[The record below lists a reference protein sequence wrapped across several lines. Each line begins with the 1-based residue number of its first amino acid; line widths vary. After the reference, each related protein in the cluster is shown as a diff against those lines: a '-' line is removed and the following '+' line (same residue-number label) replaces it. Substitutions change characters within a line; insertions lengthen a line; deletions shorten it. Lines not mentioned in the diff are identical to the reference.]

1 VPDDRSLHRR
11 GTIGHAG
18 QSLIAGPSRTGG
30 NVTGSS
36 RRAWRLKPLL
46 IVALVVAV
54 MAALGYAYASPYVA
68 LGRLKSAIDARDAQA
83 ISEYVDF
90 PSLRISLKQQVT
102 EELMRRIDAVKKDNP
117 FAVLGALIGSA
128 LIGPLVDAYATPE
141 GVAALM
147 SGLPPRGNPGERPP
161 EWSNQPPA
169 GNAPGNTPAAP
180 PTHPASASAGGLGGN
195 AAASGASSPA
205 STPASP
211 SEATPAPHQQQTSAG
226 YRNIDEFVVTY
237 QRSADGT
244 RYAAIFHRFGLF
256 SWKLSGIDLHA

>member
-1 VPDDRSLHRR
+1 M
-11 GTIGHAG
+11 
-18 QSLIAGPSRTGG
+18 
-30 NVTGSS
+30 TGSS

-54 MAALGYAYASPYVA
+54 LATLGYAYASPYVA

-117 FAVLGALIGSA
+117 FAVIGALIGSA

-169 GNAPGNTPAAP
+169 GNAPGNPPAAP
-180 PTHPASASAGGLGGN
+180 PANPAQASAGVPGDN
-195 AAASGASSPA
+195 AAASAASSPA
-205 STPASP
+205 PAPAAPASP
-211 SEATPAPHQQQTSAG
+211 SEATPAPRQQQTSAG

>member
-1 VPDDRSLHRR
+1 M
-11 GTIGHAG
+11 
-18 QSLIAGPSRTGG
+18 
-30 NVTGSS
+30 TGSS
-36 RRAWRLKPLL
+36 GRAWRLKPLL
-46 IVALVVAV
+46 IVVLAVAIVVAI
-54 MAALGYAYASPYVA
+54 GYAYASPYVA

-102 EELMRRIDAVKKDNP
+102 EELMRRIDAVKKNNP

-161 EWSNQPPA
+161 EWSNLPP
-169 GNAPGNTPAAP
+169 GSNAPAAP
-180 PTHPASASAGGLGGN
+180 SANPAPPASAAAPGSN
-195 AAASGASSPA
+195 AAATAASSP
-205 STPASP
+205 PAAAAP
-211 SEATPAPHQQQTSAG
+211 AIPVDATPAPHPQQTSAG

-256 SWKLSGIDLHA
+256 SWKLSAIDLHA

>member
-1 VPDDRSLHRR
+1 M
-11 GTIGHAG
+11 
-18 QSLIAGPSRTGG
+18 
-30 NVTGSS
+30 TGSS
-36 RRAWRLKPLL
+36 RRASRVKPLL
-46 IVALVVAV
+46 IVALVVALI
-54 MAALGYAYASPYVA
+54 AALGYAYASPYVA

-102 EELMRRIDAVKKDNP
+102 EELMRRIDAVKKNNP

-169 GNAPGNTPAAP
+169 GNAPGNAPAAP
-180 PTHPASASAGGLGGN
+180 PANPAPASAGVPGGN
-195 AAASGASSPA
+195 AAASAASSPA
-205 STPASP
+205 PAPAAPAGP
-211 SEATPAPHQQQTSAG
+211 SEATQAPRQQQTSAG
-226 YRNIDEFVVTY
+226 YRNVDEFVVTY

>member
-1 VPDDRSLHRR
+1 M
-11 GTIGHAG
+11 
-18 QSLIAGPSRTGG
+18 TGLPG
-30 NVTGSS
+30 
-36 RRAWRLKPLL
+36 RAWRLKPLL
-46 IVALVVAV
+46 IVVLAVAVVA
-54 MAALGYAYASPYVA
+54 AIGYAYASPYVA

-117 FAVLGALIGSA
+117 FAVIGALIGSA

-161 EWSNQPPA
+161 EWSNRPQ
-169 GNAPGNTPAAP
+169 GNTPADTPANP
-180 PTHPASASAGGLGGN
+180 APASAASPVSPASK
-195 AAASGASSPA
+195 AAATAASSPA
-205 STPASP
+205 STSAAPAGASD
-211 SEATPAPHQQQTSAG
+211 ATHPPHQQQTSAG

-244 RYAAIFHRFGLF
+244 RYAAVFHRFGLF
-256 SWKLSGIDLHA
+256 SWKLSAIDLHA

>member
-1 VPDDRSLHRR
+1 M
-11 GTIGHAG
+11 
-18 QSLIAGPSRTGG
+18 
-30 NVTGSS
+30 TGSS
-36 RRAWRLKPLL
+36 GRAWRLKPLL
-46 IVALVVAV
+46 TVVLAVAII
-54 MAALGYAYASPYVA
+54 AAIGYAYASPYVA

-117 FAVLGALIGSA
+117 FAVIGALIGSA

-147 SGLPPRGNPGERPP
+147 SGWPPRGNPGERPP
-161 EWSNQPPA
+161 EWSNLPP
-169 GNAPGNTPAAP
+169 GSHAPGNTPAASSQP
-180 PTHPASASAGGLGGN
+180 PAAAAPASAVD
-195 AAASGASSPA
+195 
-205 STPASP
+205 
-211 SEATPAPHQQQTSAG
+211 ATHAPHQQQTSAG

-256 SWKLSGIDLHA
+256 SWKLSAIDLHA

>member
-1 VPDDRSLHRR
+1 M
-11 GTIGHAG
+11 
-18 QSLIAGPSRTGG
+18 
-30 NVTGSS
+30 TGSS
-36 RRAWRLKPLL
+36 HRAWRLKSLL
-46 IVALVVAV
+46 IAALVVALV
-54 MAALGYAYASPYVA
+54 AALGYAYASPYVA

-102 EELMRRIDAVKKDNP
+102 EELMRRIDAVKKNNP

-169 GNAPGNTPAAP
+169 GNAPGNPPAAP
-180 PTHPASASAGGLGGN
+180 PASPAPASAGVPGGN
-195 AAASGASSPA
+195 AAASAASSPA
-205 STPASP
+205 PAPATPGGP
-211 SEATPAPHQQQTSAG
+211 NDATPAPHQQQTSAG
-226 YRNIDEFVVTY
+226 YRNVDEFVVTY
-237 QRSADGT
+237 QRSTDGT

>member
-1 VPDDRSLHRR
+1 M
-11 GTIGHAG
+11 
-18 QSLIAGPSRTGG
+18 
-30 NVTGSS
+30 TGSS
-36 RRAWRLKPLL
+36 GRAWRLKPLL
-46 IVALVVAV
+46 IVVLAIAVVA
-54 MAALGYAYASPYVA
+54 AIGYAYASPYVA

-102 EELMRRIDAVKKDNP
+102 EELMRRIDAVKKNNP
-117 FAVLGALIGSA
+117 LAMIGALIGSA

-161 EWSNQPPA
+161 EWSNLPQGTSS
-169 GNAPGNTPAAP
+169 GNASASTQAGPA
-180 PTHPASASAGGLGGN
+180 PASATAPGSDTASA
-195 AAASGASSPA
+195 AASSPA
-205 STPASP
+205 PATPAPASP
-211 SEATPAPHQQQTSAG
+211 SDAAHPPHQQQTSAG

-256 SWKLSGIDLHA
+256 SWKLSAINLHA

>member
-1 VPDDRSLHRR
+1 M
-11 GTIGHAG
+11 
-18 QSLIAGPSRTGG
+18 
-30 NVTGSS
+30 TGSS
-36 RRAWRLKPLL
+36 GRKWRLKPLL
-46 IVALVVAV
+46 IVVLAVAII
-54 MAALGYAYASPYVA
+54 AAIGYAYASPYVA

-102 EELMRRIDAVKKDNP
+102 EELMRRIDAVKKNNP
-117 FAVLGALIGSA
+117 FAVIGALIGSA

-161 EWSNQPPA
+161 EWSNLPP
-169 GNAPGNTPAAP
+169 GSNAPGNTPAAP
-180 PTHPASASAGGLGGN
+180 AANPAPAS
-195 AAASGASSPA
+195 AAASGSNTATAAASSQPPAAAAPA
-205 STPASP
+205 SAVD
-211 SEATPAPHQQQTSAG
+211 ATHAPHQQQTSAG

-256 SWKLSGIDLHA
+256 SWKLSAIDLHA

>member
-1 VPDDRSLHRR
+1 M
-11 GTIGHAG
+11 
-18 QSLIAGPSRTGG
+18 
-30 NVTGSS
+30 TGSS

-46 IVALVVAV
+46 IVALVVALIG
-54 MAALGYAYASPYVA
+54 ALGYAYASPYVA
-68 LGRLKSAIDARDAQA
+68 LGRLKSAIDARDAQV

-117 FAVLGALIGSA
+117 FAVIGALIGSA

-180 PTHPASASAGGLGGN
+180 PVNPAPASAAVPGSN
-195 AAASGASSPA
+195 PAASAASSPA
-205 STPASP
+205 PASP
-211 SEATPAPHQQQTSAG
+211 SEATPAPRQQQTSAG

>member
-1 VPDDRSLHRR
+1 M
-11 GTIGHAG
+11 
-18 QSLIAGPSRTGG
+18 
-30 NVTGSS
+30 TGSS
-36 RRAWRLKPLL
+36 SRAWRLKPLL
-46 IVALVVAV
+46 IVVLAVAII
-54 MAALGYAYASPYVA
+54 AAIGYAYASPYVA

-102 EELMRRIDAVKKDNP
+102 EELMRRIDAVKKNNP
-117 FAVLGALIGSA
+117 FAVIGALIGSA

-161 EWSNQPPA
+161 EWSNLPP
-169 GNAPGNTPAAP
+169 GSNTPGDTPAAP
-180 PTHPASASAGGLGGN
+180 AANPAPSSATASGSN
-195 AAASGASSPA
+195 AATTAASSQPPA
-205 STPASP
+205 AAAPASP
-211 SEATPAPHQQQTSAG
+211 VDATHAPHQQQTSAG

-256 SWKLSGIDLHA
+256 SWKLSAIDLHA

>member
-1 VPDDRSLHRR
+1 M
-11 GTIGHAG
+11 
-18 QSLIAGPSRTGG
+18 
-30 NVTGSS
+30 TGSS
-36 RRAWRLKPLL
+36 GRAWRLKPLL
-46 IVALVVAV
+46 IIVLAIAAVAAI
-54 MAALGYAYASPYVA
+54 GYAYASPYVA
-68 LGRLKSAIDARDAQA
+68 LGRLKTAIDARDAQA

-102 EELMRRIDAVKKDNP
+102 EELMRRIDAVKKGNP

-161 EWSNQPPA
+161 DLSNLPP
-169 GNAPGNTPAAP
+169 GSDAPGNTPAAP
-180 PTHPASASAGGLGGN
+180 APNQASASAAAPGSN
-195 AAASGASSPA
+195 AAAASSPPPA
-205 STPASP
+205 AAAPASQVDAAH
-211 SEATPAPHQQQTSAG
+211 SPHQQQTSAG

-256 SWKLSGIDLHA
+256 SWKLSAIDLHA

>member
-1 VPDDRSLHRR
+1 M
-11 GTIGHAG
+11 
-18 QSLIAGPSRTGG
+18 
-30 NVTGSS
+30 TGSS
-36 RRAWRLKPLL
+36 GRAWRLKPLL
-46 IVALVVAV
+46 IVVLAVAII
-54 MAALGYAYASPYVA
+54 AAIGYGYASPYVA

-102 EELMRRIDAVKKDNP
+102 EELMRRIDAVKKNNP
-117 FAVLGALIGSA
+117 FAVIGALIGSA

-147 SGLPPRGNPGERPP
+147 SGWPPRGNPGERPP
-161 EWSNQPPA
+161 EWSNLPP
-169 GNAPGNTPAAP
+169 GSNAPGNTPAAP
-180 PTHPASASAGGLGGN
+180 AANPAPASATAPGSDAATTAAPSQSPA
-195 AAASGASSPA
+195 AAASASPA
-205 STPASP
+205 D
-211 SEATPAPHQQQTSAG
+211 ATHAPHPQQTSAG

-256 SWKLSGIDLHA
+256 SWKLSAIDLHA

>member
-1 VPDDRSLHRR
+1 M
-11 GTIGHAG
+11 
-18 QSLIAGPSRTGG
+18 
-30 NVTGSS
+30 TGSS
-36 RRAWRLKPLL
+36 GRAWRLKPLL
-46 IVALVVAV
+46 IVVVAV
-54 MAALGYAYASPYVA
+54 AVIAAIGYAYASPYVA

-102 EELMRRIDAVKKDNP
+102 EELMRRIDAVKKNNP
-117 FAVLGALIGSA
+117 FAVIGALIGSA

-161 EWSNQPPA
+161 DWSNQPQ
-169 GNAPGNTPAAP
+169 GNAPADTPAAP
-180 PTHPASASAGGLGGN
+180 QANPAPASAVAPGN
-195 AAASGASSPA
+195 SAAAASSPA
-205 STPASP
+205 PTSTAPASAND
-211 SEATPAPHQQQTSAG
+211 ATHAPHQQQTSAG

-256 SWKLSGIDLHA
+256 SWKLSAIDLHA

>member
-1 VPDDRSLHRR
+1 M
-11 GTIGHAG
+11 
-18 QSLIAGPSRTGG
+18 
-30 NVTGSS
+30 TGSS
-36 RRAWRLKPLL
+36 GRAWRLKPLL
-46 IVALVVAV
+46 IAVLAVAV
-54 MAALGYAYASPYVA
+54 IAAIGYAYASPYVA

-117 FAVLGALIGSA
+117 FAVIGALIGSA

-161 EWSNQPPA
+161 EWSNLPQ
-169 GNAPGNTPAAP
+169 GNAPAAP
-180 PTHPASASAGGLGGN
+180 PANPAPASAAVPGSN
-195 AAASGASSPA
+195 AATAAASSPA
-205 STPASP
+205 PAPAAPASP
-211 SEATPAPHQQQTSAG
+211 GDATHPPHQQQTSAG
-226 YRNIDEFVVTY
+226 YRNVDEFVVTY

-256 SWKLSGIDLHA
+256 SWKLSAIDLHA

>member
-1 VPDDRSLHRR
+1 M
-11 GTIGHAG
+11 
-18 QSLIAGPSRTGG
+18 
-30 NVTGSS
+30 TGSS
-36 RRAWRLKPLL
+36 GRAWRLKPLL
-46 IVALVVAV
+46 IVVLAVAII
-54 MAALGYAYASPYVA
+54 AAIGYAYASPYVA

-102 EELMRRIDAVKKDNP
+102 DELMRRIDAVKKSNP
-117 FAVLGALIGSA
+117 FAVIGALIGSA

-161 EWSNQPPA
+161 EWSNLPP
-169 GNAPGNTPAAP
+169 GSNAPGNTPAAP
-180 PTHPASASAGGLGGN
+180 AANPAPASAVASGSN
-195 AAASGASSPA
+195 AATTAASSQPLAAAAPA
-205 STPASP
+205 SAVD
-211 SEATPAPHQQQTSAG
+211 ATHAPHQQQTSAG

-256 SWKLSGIDLHA
+256 SWKLSAIDLHA

>member
-1 VPDDRSLHRR
+1 M
-11 GTIGHAG
+11 
-18 QSLIAGPSRTGG
+18 
-30 NVTGSS
+30 TGSS
-36 RRAWRLKPLL
+36 GRAWRLKPLL
-46 IVALVVAV
+46 IVVLAVAII
-54 MAALGYAYASPYVA
+54 AAIGYAYASPYVA

-102 EELMRRIDAVKKDNP
+102 EELMRRIDAVKKNNP
-117 FAVLGALIGSA
+117 FAVIGALIGSA

-161 EWSNQPPA
+161 EWSNLPP
-169 GNAPGNTPAAP
+169 GSNAPGNTPAAP
-180 PTHPASASAGGLGGN
+180 AAIPAPAS
-195 AAASGASSPA
+195 AAASGSNAPTTTASSQPPAAAAPA
-205 STPASP
+205 SAVD
-211 SEATPAPHQQQTSAG
+211 ATHAPHQQQTSAG

-256 SWKLSGIDLHA
+256 SWKLSAIDLHA

>member
-1 VPDDRSLHRR
+1 M
-11 GTIGHAG
+11 
-18 QSLIAGPSRTGG
+18 
-30 NVTGSS
+30 TGSS
-36 RRAWRLKPLL
+36 GRAWRLKPLL
-46 IVALVVAV
+46 IVVLAVAII
-54 MAALGYAYASPYVA
+54 AAIGYAYASPYVA

-102 EELMRRIDAVKKDNP
+102 EELMRRIDAVKKNNP
-117 FAVLGALIGSA
+117 FAVIGALIGSA

-161 EWSNQPPA
+161 EWSNLPP
-169 GNAPGNTPAAP
+169 GSNAPGNTPAAP
-180 PTHPASASAGGLGGN
+180 AANPA
-195 AAASGASSPA
+195 PA
-205 STPASP
+205 STVASGSNAATTAASSQPPAAAAP
-211 SEATPAPHQQQTSAG
+211 ANPVDATHAPHQQQTSAG

-256 SWKLSGIDLHA
+256 SWKLSAIDLHA

>member
-1 VPDDRSLHRR
+1 M
-11 GTIGHAG
+11 
-18 QSLIAGPSRTGG
+18 
-30 NVTGSS
+30 TGSS
-36 RRAWRLKPLL
+36 GCAWRLKPLL
-46 IVALVVAV
+46 IAVLAVAV
-54 MAALGYAYASPYVA
+54 IAAIGYAYASPYVA

-102 EELMRRIDAVKKDNP
+102 EELMRRIDAVKKNNP
-117 FAVLGALIGSA
+117 FAVIGALIGSA

-161 EWSNQPPA
+161 EWSNLPQ
-169 GNAPGNTPAAP
+169 GNAPAAP
-180 PTHPASASAGGLGGN
+180 PANPAPASAAVPGSN
-195 AAASGASSPA
+195 AATAAASSPA
-205 STPASP
+205 PAPAAPASP
-211 SEATPAPHQQQTSAG
+211 GDATHPPHQQQTSAG
-226 YRNIDEFVVTY
+226 YRNVDEFVVTY

-256 SWKLSGIDLHA
+256 SWKLSAIDLHA

>member
-1 VPDDRSLHRR
+1 M
-11 GTIGHAG
+11 
-18 QSLIAGPSRTGG
+18 
-30 NVTGSS
+30 TGSS
-36 RRAWRLKPLL
+36 GRIWRLKPLL
-46 IVALVVAV
+46 IVVVAV
-54 MAALGYAYASPYVA
+54 AVIAAIGYAYASPYVA

-102 EELMRRIDAVKKDNP
+102 EELMRRIDAVKKNNP
-117 FAVLGALIGSA
+117 FAVIGALIGSA

-161 EWSNQPPA
+161 DWPNRPQ
-169 GNAPGNTPAAP
+169 GNAPADTPAAP
-180 PTHPASASAGGLGGN
+180 QANPAPASAVAPGNN
-195 AAASGASSPA
+195 AAAASSPA
-205 STPASP
+205 PTSTAPASAND
-211 SEATPAPHQQQTSAG
+211 ATHAPHQQQTSAG

-256 SWKLSGIDLHA
+256 SWKLSAIDLHA

>member
-1 VPDDRSLHRR
+1 M
-11 GTIGHAG
+11 
-18 QSLIAGPSRTGG
+18 
-30 NVTGSS
+30 TGSS
-36 RRAWRLKPLL
+36 GRARRLKPLL
-46 IVALVVAV
+46 IVVLAVAV
-54 MAALGYAYASPYVA
+54 LMAIGYAYASPYVA

-83 ISEYVDF
+83 VSEYVDF

-117 FAVLGALIGSA
+117 FAVIGALIGSA

-147 SGLPPRGNPGERPP
+147 SGISPCGNPGERPP
-161 EWSNQPPA
+161 EWSGPPSGA
-169 GNAPGNTPAAP
+169 APGNAPAAP
-180 PTHPASASAGGLGGN
+180 PVNPSNAPAPSSNAPASA
-195 AAASGASSPA
+195 AASPAIAPAPA
-205 STPASP
+205 SG
-211 SEATPAPHQQQTSAG
+211 EAGHPQQASAG

-256 SWKLSGIDLHA
+256 SWKLSAIDLHA